1 MLPTDLLSAE
11 AQALEA
17 VAAALAAD
25 AAGRWSVEWRFE
37 GLRVLAPS
45 LRLLA
50 SLLEQNHS
58 VMLVFSDAGGAALAR
73 RDAPDLADSIADFR
87 ALQQRQQQGP
97 SEGVLLVVAPS
108 QADYDAFEALCQGH
122 RGAVLMLNGSL
133 EDAAVGIGSVARQ
146 RRKGFLAL
154 WQAAYALIPLEG
166 SALLR
171 AFPAA
176 WELYRQ
182 DPDGYRLAASFE
194 LRPDAETQA
203 EALGNTVGAGVGGT
217 LRAVDS
223 LLEGLR
229 N

>member
-97 SEGVLLVVAPS
+97 SEGVLLVVAVTPS
-108 QADYDAFEALCQGH
+108 PTK
-122 RGAVLMLNGSL
+122 M
-133 EDAAVGIGSVARQ
+133 
-146 RRKGFLAL
+146 
-154 WQAAYALIPLEG
+154 
-166 SALLR
+166 
-171 AFPAA
+171 
-176 WELYRQ
+176 
-182 DPDGYRLAASFE
+182 
-194 LRPDAETQA
+194 
-203 EALGNTVGAGVGGT
+203 
-217 LRAVDS
+217 
-223 LLEGLR
+223 
-229 N
+229 